1 MTRSAIKNAMALVL
15 IAVVL
20 LFSGCDLLGDLL
32 GLHDDLNDNQVLLEK
47 LFGALAKA
55 DQEVQAY
62 AMANAG
68 AFKTG
73 FTMSDSGSVRT
84 RTYTD
89 YTNADGVVIT
99 GTDVITFNGTPGAFG
114 VGIVSGDMDMTFT
127 FPSES
132 PYLLTLNMN
141 GTTIPPTYTQ
151 CTVNGDD
158 FLTDY
163 IDMHDDMGPPGP

>member
-1 MTRSAIKNAMALVL
+1 MTRSTVKNAMALML

-55 DQEVQAY
+55 DQEIQAY
-62 AMANAG
+62 AAANAG

-73 FTMSDSGSVRT
+73 FNMSVSGFVRT
-84 RTYTD
+84 RTYTN
-89 YTNADGVVIT
+89 YTNANGVVVT
-99 GTDVITFNGTPGAFG
+99 GTDVMTYDRNPDTMGAALL
-114 VGIVSGDMDMTFT
+114 SGDMDMTFT